1 MLSTKVI
8 FGSDKQDW
16 IQHFIQIR
24 KGVVAK
30 SIAWPNDL
38 LNDLFGENNHMG
50 INHPKH
56 QGAEAGNILV
66 ESIESWASRL
76 INSMKIQAN

>member
-8 FGSDKQDW
+8 FGSDARDW
-16 IQHFIQIR
+16 IEHFTLIR

-30 SIAWPNDL
+30 SISWPNEL
-38 LNDLFGENNHMG
+38 LDGLFGENNHIG

-56 QGAEAGNILV
+56 QGAEPGNIPL
-66 ESIESWASRL
+66 SRL
-76 INSMKIQAN
+76 RIGRYVFCNYFVIELY